1 MGYVVLI
8 LTFIFSNY
16 KHFEPKSLHHFQKS
30 TESTVTLDIRVG
42 NDSENMV
49 LCESKS
55 FTPIPFEF
63 EEFMCPSPGIIG
75 NVITLTMLSDGTLKG
90 KEVQVYG

>member
-1 MGYVVLI
+1 M
-8 LTFIFSNY
+8 
-16 KHFEPKSLHHFQKS
+16 HHFQKS
-30 TESTVTLDIRVG
+30 TESTVVTLDVRVG
-42 NDSENMV
+42 NDSENMM

-63 EEFMCPSPGIIG
+63 EEFMCPTTGIIG
-75 NVITLTMLSDGTLKG
+75 NVITLTMLSDSTLKG

>member
-1 MGYVVLI
+1 
-8 LTFIFSNY
+8 
-16 KHFEPKSLHHFQKS
+16 
-30 TESTVTLDIRVG
+30 
-42 NDSENMV
+42 MV

-75 NVITLTMLSDGTLKG
+75 NVITLAILSNNPLRGN
-90 KEVQVYG
+90 EVQIYGKLKKFLH

>member
-1 MGYVVLI
+1 M
-8 LTFIFSNY
+8 S
-16 KHFEPKSLHHFQKS
+16 HFQKS
-30 TESTVTLDIRVG
+30 TESTVVTLDVRVG
-42 NDSENMV
+42 NDSENMM

-75 NVITLTMLSDGTLKG
+75 NVITLTMLGDSTLKG

>member
-1 MGYVVLI
+1 
-8 LTFIFSNY
+8 
-16 KHFEPKSLHHFQKS
+16 
-30 TESTVTLDIRVG
+30 
-42 NDSENMV
+42 MV

-63 EEFMCPSPGIIG
+63 EEFMCPPPGIIG
-75 NVITLTMLSDGTLKG
+75 NVITLTMLSGSTLKG

>member
-1 MGYVVLI
+1 
-8 LTFIFSNY
+8 
-16 KHFEPKSLHHFQKS
+16 
-30 TESTVTLDIRVG
+30 
-42 NDSENMV
+42 MV

-75 NVITLTMLSDGTLKG
+75 NVITLTMLGDSTLKG

>member
-1 MGYVVLI
+1 
-8 LTFIFSNY
+8 
-16 KHFEPKSLHHFQKS
+16 
-30 TESTVTLDIRVG
+30 
-42 NDSENMV
+42 MV

-63 EEFMCPSPGIIG
+63 EEFMCPPPGIIG
-75 NVITLTMLSDGTLKG
+75 TVITLTMLSGSTLKG